1 MGVEFQSLFWVMRL
15 PRRWKPVLRPELGR
29 QKGFGAGDSLMTT
42 DPLAFLYVT
51 DHYLKLSHLPV
62 FCLLLSLEHELP

>member
-42 DPLAFLYVT
+42 DPLSVLGHFV
-51 DHYLKLSHLPV
+51 
-62 FCLLLSLEHELP
+62 